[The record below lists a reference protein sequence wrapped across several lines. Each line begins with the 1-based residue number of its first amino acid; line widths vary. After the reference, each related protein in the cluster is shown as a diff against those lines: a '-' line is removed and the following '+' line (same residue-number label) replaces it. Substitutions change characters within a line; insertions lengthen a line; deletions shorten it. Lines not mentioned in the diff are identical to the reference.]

1 MSLPGFQTGDVKKV
15 PASITTITS
24 ERISDQHA
32 KTLTDVIK
40 NDSSLG
46 DGYAAIGYYPN
57 FVARGFALDLG
68 SSYLINGHTIRGE
81 QNVALENKEQ
91 VEILKAF
98 LQFNLE
104 CRHRWCG

>member
-1 MSLPGFQTGDVKKV
+1 M
-15 PASITTITS
+15 
-24 ERISDQHA
+24 
-32 KTLTDVIK
+32 IK

-91 VEILKAF
+91 VEILKGISAIQSGMSTPGGVINYVTKDQPMLKHYSRCKF
-98 LQFNLE
+98 RRWLYTGNG
-104 CRHRWCG
+104 CRRLC

>member
-1 MSLPGFQTGDVKKV
+1 
-15 PASITTITS
+15 
-24 ERISDQHA
+24 
-32 KTLTDVIK
+32 
-40 NDSSLG
+40 SLG

-91 VEILKAF
+91 VEILKGISAI
-98 LQFNLE
+98 QSGMSTPGGVVNYVTK
-104 CRHRWCG
+104 RPADVKNITV